1 MIKKCQINLME
12 DGILIFSS
20 IIEIFALPSKIQLFL
35 SSVMTPKITIEK
47 SKGQHIEMPITSEQS
62 KILTFRKKP

>member
-1 MIKKCQINLME
+1 ME

-47 SKGQHIEMPITSEQS
+47 SKGQHIETQITSERS
-62 KILTFRKKP
+62 KILTFRKRR